1 MRTHLVATLVA
12 VMLSVAPAAA
22 QEPAPDDIIVTGTR
36 LNEMIREFV
45 GEVSTAQTAEDQIA
59 RWNRNVCTQIAGLHQ
74 REAQFV
80 ADRIAQRA
88 HQVQLRPGGPNCR
101 ANVLIFVTPDAD
113 RFTQELTRLFPEVFD
128 PNVANMHTQ
137 GDQALAAF
145 VSNERPV
152 RWWHVS
158 QTVSREG
165 AIVRNSDPRWRAGT
179 GGTDGLTG
187 LTVVRTNAN
196 SRLERATRQDFNR
209 VVIVVDAT
217 RAAGQRFDA
226 LADYVAMIAL
236 SQVDPEADVSP
247 TTRSSTYSH
256 RAETALRV
264 QAALPPGTLP
274 ISMDSTTPVATPRT
288 HAARKPI
295 FRAAC
300 ARATSRTN
308 ISRNSVRA

>member
-236 SQVDPEADVSP
+236 SQVDPEADVSTNDTILNLFAP
-247 TTRSSTYSH
+247 RGNGAASPSGLTTW
-256 RAETALRV
+256 
-264 QAALPPGTLP
+264 
-274 ISMDSTTPVATPRT
+274 DVAYLDGLYN
-288 HAARKPI
+288 AR
-295 FRAAC
+295 RNAQN
-300 ARATSRTN
+300 ARRQEAD
-308 ISRNSVRA
+308 ISRRMRTRDLKNEYLEE